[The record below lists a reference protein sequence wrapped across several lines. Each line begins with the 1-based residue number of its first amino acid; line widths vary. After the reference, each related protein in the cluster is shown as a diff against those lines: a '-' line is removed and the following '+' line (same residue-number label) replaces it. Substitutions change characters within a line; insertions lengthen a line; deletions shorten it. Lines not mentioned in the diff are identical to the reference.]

1 MKNFNLV
8 LLYPNKRL
16 WLFDKKKE
24 SDDII
29 QEWQRDFIKLDLK
42 RRNFLKFLSNNFI
55 EMISSY
61 TQGGS

>member
-16 WLFDKKKE
+16 WYFDKKKE

-29 QEWQRDFIKLDLK
+29 QEWQRDFIKLDFK
-42 RRNFLKFLSNNFI
+42 RRNFLKFLSNNFT

>member
-42 RRNFLKFLSNNFI
+42 RRNFLKFLSNNFT